1 MVAVIRCMSRLAST
15 SRVSLEDWDALA
27 GLTARENESIA
38 RMQDAIQS
46 KSLPV
51 RAAAAKPCTC

>member
-1 MVAVIRCMSRLAST
+1 MSRLAST

-51 RAAAAKPCTC
+51 RAAAATPCTC

>member
-1 MVAVIRCMSRLAST
+1 MSRLAST